1 MKKILF
7 VANTL
12 QFGGA
17 ERILINILKNIDKT
31 KYDITVLA
39 LVNYGVLV
47 DEVKNIEGTKYI
59 GGFKGLFNKT
69 KLNEESKIYKIQN
82 KIMIKKLKRY
92 TKELRTNSNKLYK
105 KFVKE
110 KYDVEIAFL
119 EGRVSKFVSC
129 STNPKS
135 KKISW
140 IHTDITNITPE
151 NFINVI
157 DEKKS
162 YSKFD
167 KIVCVSNGVK
177 EKFQQKTGITK
188 NLYVQINPI
197 DSNNILKRS
206 NEKINI
212 IKNTDDIIL
221 CAVGRLEPVKG
232 FDRLLEVHQKLI
244 KQSIKH
250 KLWIVGDG
258 TEREKLENYVKNN
271 NLTETVTLFGY
282 DSNPYK
288 FMKNA
293 DIYVC
298 SSITEGLSSTV
309 IEALIL
315 EKIILSTDCPGM
327 REILGSN
334 NDYGMIV
341 ENSSEGLYNGI
352 KELIT
357 NESLRNQ
364 YKENIKKISNQF
376 NLETR
381 IKQIEEIIDT

>member
-327 REILGSN
+327 REILGPN